1 MFLQNLMTDLI
12 RAKLKETVIKH
23 DPNYKSKRGKLI
35 ILLNTHYLLFL
46 RDKHERYLSLVNAG
60 HRQSNFANELKKF
73 GKGTKT
79 LEETFF

>member
-12 RAKLKETVIKH
+12 RAKSKEIVIKH

-35 ILLNTHYLLFL
+35 ILLNIHYLLFL
-46 RDKHERYLSLVNAG
+46 RDIHEGYLSLVNTG

-73 GKGTKT
+73 AKGTKT
-79 LEETFF
+79 LEKNFF

>member
-12 RAKLKETVIKH
+12 RAKLKEIVIKH

-35 ILLNTHYLLFL
+35 ILLNIHYLLFL
-46 RDKHERYLSLVNAG
+46 KDKHEGYLSLVNAD
-60 HRQSNFANELKKF
+60 HRQGNFANELKKF

-79 LEETFF
+79 PEKNSF